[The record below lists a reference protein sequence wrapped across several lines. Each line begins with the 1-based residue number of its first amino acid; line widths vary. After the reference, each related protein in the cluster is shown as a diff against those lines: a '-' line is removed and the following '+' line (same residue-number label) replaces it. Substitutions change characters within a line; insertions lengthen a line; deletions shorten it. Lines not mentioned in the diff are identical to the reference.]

1 MTTVTGTTK
10 TSDHRSPCQGL
21 ARLLP
26 VAEAIGLSQRQSG
39 YRHSPIRSSL
49 HSGAFALRG
58 IRIRGIRGH
67 SPIRPFAHSRHSPF
81 AAVSFG
87 AVWPGLAPAQSPFA
101 AVARRGRSNCWE
113 AGLPEVDCYSHSA
126 TSPRCEADCREVDWS
141 VISLTSL
148 CREHSASLAP
158 PPPALP
164 PPQQQQGDFP
174 HGGA

>member
-1 MTTVTGTTK
+1 MAVHLHILCDTACPLL
-10 TSDHRSPCQGL
+10 HRHAPPQP
-21 ARLLP
+21 LP
-26 VAEAIGLSQRQSG
+26 RPGQTAAGRRGNRAIAEAVGLSPFAHSQQSPFG
-39 YRHSPIRSSL
+39 GIRPFAAFAF
-49 HSGAFALRG
+49 GAFAG
-58 IRIRGIRGH
+58 
-67 SPIRPFAHSRHSPF
+67 IRPFAHSRHSPF

-148 CREHSASLAP
+148 CRGHSASLARRR
-158 PPPALP
+158 
-164 PPQQQQGDFP
+164 
-174 HGGA
+174 